1 MKNKYIFMVGFPRSG
16 TTYAQSLMMT
26 DSNVYSF
33 PETHIFTK
41 GIRYLRLPE
50 FVSNIWLAYY
60 CFTWVK
66 KNFGKRYFYYSFSR
80 GRIIRSFFDF
90 LGGLANLQ
98 GKFIILEKTP
108 KHIDKINL
116 IKKYMP
122 NAKFI
127 HVVRKY
133 QGALPSYINASKFWD
148 YNLNPELAMQRWLCD
163 IYKSYTYQHNDINS
177 HYILEYDKT
186 VSDPGVTISEIN
198 DKFSL
203 DLRCV
208 SNEELMANAKKIV
221 NPEETWKDNNLTG
234 QVSKNKNYEKFTISE
249 EFKDYIRR
257 VL

>member
-1 MKNKYIFMVGFPRSG
+1 MVGFPRSG

-26 DSNVYSF
+26 DLNVYSF

-60 CFTWVK
+60 CYSWVK
-66 KNFGKRYFYYSFSR
+66 KNLGKRYIYYSFSR
-80 GRIIRSFFDF
+80 ERSIRSFFDL
-90 LGGLANLQ
+90 LGGLANSE
-98 GKFIILEKTP
+98 GKSIVLEKTP

-116 IKKYMP
+116 IKQYIP

-133 QGALPSYINASKFWD
+133 QGAIPSYVNASKFWD
-148 YNLNPELAMQRWLCD
+148 YNLNPELAMQRWICD
-163 IYKSYTYQHNDINS
+163 VYKSYTYQYNDNNS

-186 VSDPGVTISEIN
+186 VSDPEVTISEIN
-198 DKFSL
+198 EKFSL

-234 QVSKNKNYEKFTISE
+234 QVSKNKNYEKFNISD